1 MVNVIENIT
10 KRKDGRFMGRFIIG
24 YGDGGKTIYQ
34 YVYGSSY
41 DEAMKKVII
50 GKSIEARFISGK
62 SVLVKKVCTEWLD
75 FVAGKVKEST
85 LANYRMKFEKHI
97 LPKFGNTLCSELTAE
112 SINAFLRQKL
122 SQGLSP
128 SYVRDIAVIFKA
140 MLGYAG
146 EEYDLKLPLKKI
158 TLPKCEKKEIKK
170 ISDKEQNKLVEYLK
184 RDMDLTAF
192 GILISLLMGLRIG
205 ELCALRWD
213 DVDFENGILHIN
225 RTVQRVSVLEENRK
239 TKVIVSS
246 PKSGA
251 SKRAISIPDCLMKYF
266 KKFRKG
272 DNFFVISG
280 SEKLI
285 EPRTV
290 QYRYKKILSS
300 ARVPN
305 HNFHRLRHTFATNC
319 IQNGFDIKTLSN
331 VLGHSSVSLTLNRY
345 VHPDISHERRLMNIM
360 CSLF

>member
-1 MVNVIENIT
+1 
-10 KRKDGRFMGRFIIG
+10 MGRFIIG
-24 YGDGGKTIYQ
+24 YGDEGKTIYQ
-34 YVYGSSY
+34 YVYGNSY

-62 SVLVKKVCTEWLD
+62 SVSVEKACVGWLD

-85 LANYRMKFEKHI
+85 LANYRMKLEKHI
-97 LPKFGNTLCSELTAE
+97 LPEFGNTLCSELTAE
-112 SINAFLRQKL
+112 AINAFLRKKL

-128 SYVRDIAVIFKA
+128 SYVRDIAVVFKA

-158 TLPKCEKKEIKK
+158 TPPKCEKKEAKK
-170 ISDKEQNKLVEYLK
+170 IGGEEQDSLVAYLK
-184 RDMDLTAF
+184 ENMDLTAF

-205 ELCALRWD
+205 ELCALRWGD
-213 DVDFENGILHIN
+213 IDFENGVLHIN
-225 RTVQRVSVLEENRK
+225 RTVQRISAPDGNRK
-239 TKVIVSS
+239 TKVIISP

-251 SKRAISIPDCLMKYF
+251 SKRAISIPDCLMRYF

-272 DNFFVISG
+272 DLCFVLSG

-285 EPRTV
+285 EPRAM
-290 QYRYKKILSS
+290 QYRYKKVLSS
-300 ARVPN
+300 AQVPN

-319 IQNGFDIKTLSN
+319 IENGFDIKTLSN

-360 CSLF
+360 CRLF